1 VVKEAGLSQGKS
13 NGNREDGEEPWISDG
28 DRQLQELVLN
38 SVDVSAFLRE
48 LAVLTASTLSSTSTQ
63 LHCGVTV
70 VRHRKPGVVASS
82 DNRARSLDELQ
93 NAFDDGPCLTA
104 LRRHEM
110 VLVQDVTRESRWPD
124 YLGTARE
131 QGIGLILAIP
141 LELAGEAEAVVNLY
155 AEKPGSLSSLDIE
168 TARNFVANAAKSL
181 HLALKLGSLRDT
193 SNDLAAA
200 MKSRATIDMAAG
212 VIMAQN
218 RCTHDEA
225 MYELTRS
232 SGVRNTRL
240 RETAAVVV
248 GAVSG
253 RGSDAARESI
263 RSLLEE

>member
-1 VVKEAGLSQGKS
+1 MSE
-13 NGNREDGEEPWISDG
+13 GNSHGNWEHGGEPRISDG
-28 DRQLQELVLN
+28 DRQLHELVLN
-38 SVDVSAFLRE
+38 TVDVSAFLEE
-48 LAVLTASTLSSTSTQ
+48 LAVLIASTLSTASKR

-70 VRHRKPGVVASS
+70 MRHRKPSVVASS
-82 DNRARSLDELQ
+82 DKRARSLDELQ

-104 LRRHEM
+104 LRRHEI
-110 VLVQDVTRESRWPD
+110 VVVQDVSLESRWPD
-124 YLGTARE
+124 YLGAARE
-131 QGIGLILAIP
+131 QGIGFILAIP

-155 AEKPGSLSSLDIE
+155 VEKPASLSPLDID

-181 HLALKLGSLRDT
+181 RLALKLGNLRDT

-200 MKSRATIDMAAG
+200 MKSRATIDMAVG

-218 RCTHDEA
+218 HCTHEQA
-225 MYELTRS
+225 IYELTRS
-232 SGVRNTRL
+232 SGARKTRL

-263 RSLLEE
+263 RTLLEE